1 MDITGGRACGRG
13 SFANLSESSRSAYL
27 SQMLEP
33 PRESLPVSRTTL
45 DDRLSYSGTIDKNS

>member
-13 SFANLSESSRSAYL
+13 SFANLSESSRSYL